1 MDRGRHRID
10 THHHIL
16 PPDYL
21 AAHRDDIAEVA
32 AEFAPQVLGWT
43 AAKSLDAMDA
53 AGVATSITSISAPG
67 LWFGNVEETR
77 TLARGCNE
85 FASRLA
91 TEHPGRFAA
100 FAALP
105 LPDVDASLRE
115 IDFAI
120 GLPGVRGFGL
130 MTSYG
135 NRWPGDP
142 VFAPVFDELDRRR
155 AVVYFHPRSCACCS
169 GMATDV
175 PPAIME
181 YPFDTTR
188 AITSL
193 LYSGTFTRCPNI
205 RFLFSHAG
213 GVFPMLAHRIAR
225 YAGVREDLRRR
236 MPDGAMAELR
246 KLHFDLVSA
255 TNPIAYEAARSLV
268 GESRLLF
275 GSDYPYW
282 SPRMAADGLAALN
295 LDPDVIH
302 AIERGNAMA
311 LFAGALETVP

>member
-1 MDRGRHRID
+1 MSTHHSRID

-16 PPDYL
+16 PPAYL
-21 AAHRDDIAEVA
+21 AAHRHDIVEIA

-43 AAKSLDAMDA
+43 VARSLDAMDA
-53 AGVATSITSISAPG
+53 AGVATAVTSISAPG
-67 LWFGNVEETR
+67 IWFNDLEETR
-77 TLARGCNE
+77 GLARQCNE
-85 FASRLA
+85 FAAQLA
-91 TEHPGRFAA
+91 ADHKGRFVS

-115 IDFAI
+115 IEFAVESL
-120 GLPGVRGFGL
+120 GAPGFGL

-142 VFAPVFDELDRRR
+142 LFARVFDELNRRR
-155 AVVYFHPRSCACCS
+155 AVVYFHPLSCACCS

-181 YPFDTTR
+181 YLFDTAR

-193 LYSGTFTRCPNI
+193 LYSGTFSRCPDI
-205 RFLFSHAG
+205 RFVFSHAG
-213 GVFPMLAHRIAR
+213 GVFPMIAHRIAR
-225 YAGVREDLRRR
+225 YAGVREELRQRL
-236 MPDGAMAELR
+236 PGGAMPELG
-246 KLHFDLVSA
+246 KLYLDLVSA

-268 GESRLLF
+268 GEGRLLF

-282 SPRMAADGLAALN
+282 TPRMAADGLAGLGLEPAVLKG
-295 LDPDVIH
+295 
-302 AIERGNAMA
+302 IERDNAVA
-311 LFAGALETVP
+311 LFGGAIGTLA

>member
-1 MDRGRHRID
+1 MNPGRFRID
-10 THHHIL
+10 VHHHIL
-16 PPDYL
+16 PPEYV
-21 AAHRDDIAEVA
+21 AGRRQDIADVA
-32 AEFAPQVLGWT
+32 AEFAPQVLGWSV
-43 AAKSLDAMDA
+43 ARSLDAMDA
-53 AGVATSITSISAPG
+53 AGVATAVTSISAPG
-67 LWFGNVEETR
+67 VWFDDFEETR
-77 TLARGCNE
+77 ALARQCNE
-85 FASRLA
+85 FAARLVA
-91 TEHPGRFAA
+91 DHKGRFLS

-115 IDFAI
+115 IEFASESL
-120 GLPGVRGFGL
+120 GAHGFGL

-142 VFAPVFDELDRRR
+142 LFAPVFDELNRRQ
-155 AVVYFHPRSCACCS
+155 AVVFFHPLSCACCS

-193 LYSGTFTRCPNI
+193 LYSGTFSRCPDI
-205 RFLFSHAG
+205 RFVFPHAG

-225 YAGVREDLRRR
+225 YAGIREELRQRLPR
-236 MPDGAMAELR
+236 GAMPEVGRLY
-246 KLHFDLVSA
+246 LDLVSA

-268 GESRLLF
+268 GESHLLF

-282 SPRMAADGLAALN
+282 SPRSAADGLATLG
-295 LDPDVIH
+295 LEPGVVR
-302 AIERGNAMA
+302 AIERDNAVTLFGN
-311 LFAGALETVP
+311 ALETIT

>member
-1 MDRGRHRID
+1 MDTRRFRID

-16 PPDYL
+16 PPAYV
-21 AAHRDDIAEVA
+21 AAHRQDIAEVA

-43 AAKSLDAMDA
+43 VDKSLEAMDA
-53 AGVATSITSISAPG
+53 AGVATSVTSISAPG
-67 LWFGNVEETR
+67 IWFDDVDETR
-77 TLARGCNE
+77 ALARRCNE
-85 FASRLA
+85 FAAGLA
-91 TEHPGRFAA
+91 ADHPGRFAS

-105 LPDVDASLRE
+105 LPDVDASLSE
-115 IDFAI
+115 IDFAMD
-120 GLPGVRGFGL
+120 LPCVQGFGL

-142 VFAPVFDELDRRR
+142 LFAPVFDELNRRR
-155 AVVYFHPRSCACCS
+155 AVVYFHPLSCACCS

-181 YPFDTTR
+181 YPFDTAR

-193 LYSGTFTRCPNI
+193 LYSGTITRCPGI
-205 RFLFSHAG
+205 RFVFSHAG

-225 YAGVREDLRRR
+225 YAGVREDLRQRL
-236 MPDGAMAELR
+236 PGGAMAELR
-246 KLHFDLVSA
+246 KLYLDLVSA
-255 TNPIAYEAARSLV
+255 TNPIAYEAARNLV

-295 LDPDVIH
+295 LDPSVTM
-302 AIERGNAMA
+302 AIERDNATA
-311 LFAGALETVP
+311 LFAGALGTTS

>member
-1 MDRGRHRID
+1 MNASRFRID

-16 PPDYL
+16 PPVYL
-21 AAHRDDIAEVA
+21 AAHREDIAKVA

-43 AAKSLDAMDA
+43 VDKSLESMDA
-53 AGVATSITSISAPG
+53 AGVATSVTSISAPG
-67 LWFGNVEETR
+67 LWFDDAGETR
-77 TLARGCNE
+77 ALARACNE
-85 FASRLA
+85 FASELA
-91 TEHPGRFAA
+91 TGHPGRFAA

-105 LPDVDASLRE
+105 LPDVESSLRE
-115 IDFAI
+115 IDYAMT
-120 GLPGVRGFGL
+120 LPGVRGVGL

-142 VFAPVFDELDRRR
+142 LFAPVFDELNRRN
-155 AVVYFHPRSCACCS
+155 AVVYFHPLSCACCS

-205 RFLFSHAG
+205 RFVFSHAG

-225 YAGVREDLRRR
+225 YAHVREDLRQRL
-236 MPDGAMAELR
+236 PHGAMAELR
-246 KLHFDLVSA
+246 KLYFDLVSA

-268 GESRLLF
+268 GESQLLF
-275 GSDYPYW
+275 GSDFPYW
-282 SPRMAADGLAALN
+282 SPRMTADGLAALS
-295 LDPDVIH
+295 LDPRVTQ
-302 AIERGNAMA
+302 AIERDNAMA
-311 LFAGALETVP
+311 LFAGALGAVP